1 MTTPIKICS
10 AALAELATI
19 DAVISCERTEK
30 INSDNML
37 NFTVELDTAMTALI
51 NDTNVVGLG
60 PDYFDIAKYTKK
72 QNGGNLPTVT
82 VECEHVSYRLN
93 DSEYDLDTFT
103 ETGTPTEI
111 LTAILDG
118 TGFTVGTVDFSTPL
132 TCSAQEAK
140 SRRQILMGFVATLE
154 GEIECAGFEVSIVT
168 ARGSAEAKDLTANN
182 NLTLISKTVDKRTL
196 DSLGNPTISYECALY
211 DPVVALELGD
221 VVDLEYTLLDMDIEL
236 RIVSLTTNPYDDL
249 DVSFEVGNYVNAL
262 EDDLY
267 RIETSTVSKEKVYN
281 GCRIGP
287 DYGFQVER
295 SDKKARNTMNAT
307 EGNTLEIGDG
317 EGNYVPVFYVTI
329 DEVTGVAKLYI
340 DGTVSAVS
348 ILGAVVPDILYFGEV
363 TEVGQCRI
371 DSRVDGFRI
380 QAHQEGNYLDLDDDG
395 SLVLY
400 IDDAA
405 IAQIQ
410 ADGFYLNGTKLVSGS
425 GSGISA
431 VETSLVYSATGVTIT
446 KDGTGEI
453 WTWSKDGTGRIT
465 SMTSNNGR
473 SIAITY

>member
-1 MTTPIKICS
+1 
-10 AALAELATI
+10 
-19 DAVISCERTEK
+19 
-30 INSDNML
+30 
-37 NFTVELDTAMTALI
+37 
-51 NDTNVVGLG
+51 
-60 PDYFDIAKYTKK
+60 
-72 QNGGNLPTVT
+72 
-82 VECEHVSYRLN
+82 
-93 DSEYDLDTFT
+93 
-103 ETGTPTEI
+103 
-111 LTAILDG
+111 
-118 TGFTVGTVDFSTPL
+118 
-132 TCSAQEAK
+132 
-140 SRRQILMGFVATLE
+140 MGFVATLG
-154 GEIECAGFEVSIVT
+154 GEIECAGFEIGIVE

-182 NLTLISKTVDKRTL
+182 NLTLLSKTVDKRTL
-196 DSLGNPTISYECALY
+196 DDLGNPTISYECALY
-211 DPVVALELGD
+211 DPVAALSLGD

-287 DYGFQVER
+287 EYGFQAER
-295 SDKKARNTMNAT
+295 TDKKARNTMNAT
-307 EGNTLEIGDG
+307 EGNLLEIGDG
-317 EGNYVPVFYVTI
+317 AGNYVPVFYVTI
-329 DEVTGVAKLYI
+329 DEVTGIAKLY
-340 DGTVSAVS
+340 
-348 ILGAVVPDILYFGEV
+348 ILYFGEV

-405 IAQIQ
+405 IAQIA
-410 ADGFYLNGTKLVSGS
+410 ADGFYLNGTKLISGS

-453 WTWSKDGTGRIT
+453 WTWEKDGTGRIT

-473 SIAITY
+473 SIAVTY